1 AGCAAPNPAPADA
14 TAPTEEKGSPHR
26 GALPML
32 RIGNGSGSL
41 RSPPGSRCAARSG
54 SSQAAVDRLAS
65 LL

>member
-1 AGCAAPNPAPADA
+1 TTEIYTPRVTLFPS
-14 TAPTEEKGSPHR
+14 PTLFRSR